1 MLEVQIVIDSTT
13 YYVSDEGHA
22 GSDGEYYFPF
32 LARRPRVRIG
42 ATRGGWITTQ
52 SGQIDLV
59 NDPYNSNHPF
69 GGQRYRDLLSN
80 AGTDTSLPKIA
91 IKDPESGIRTPLFE
105 GAFQLNKI
113 TEDVLSFGM
122 QGLTSKQ
129 IAGSDKFVGD
139 ETATDSSGAVVNIPY
154 PIGQLYNAADAT
166 VYKGSQK
173 WAIGASGKAGFNTYN
188 LAADDYPYIISNG
201 TALYS
206 SGTPTISESEIDG
219 GVLTP
224 AFSNGQ
230 TLISGIG
237 NKLGTSITAEDS
249 RCDSL
254 LDFVHSCARYIGFS
268 EARVET
274 TKASEASSIILG
286 YVQRGTVDIL
296 ELLSQITEANNYQF
310 YIADNPDTAS
320 AFYNAPMIYLI
331 DRANNPAATTLSPS
345 NIISSSYLVRAP
357 FQQVNTTLTFNVF
370 QGTQLETKTRTVTS
384 ENLSYGTIKTFE
396 FYWGT
401 LPLTFDA
408 ASTPIQTAQA
418 RMDAIK
424 NIEKKPIASVTV
436 DGIQGTYT
444 PGDRFTFNR
453 VEDQIKVD
461 MLTRDISFDWGSN
474 TTTLSGD
481 ATLSI
486 FEDS

>member
-13 YYVSDEGHA
+13 YYISDEGHA

-32 LARRPRVRIG
+32 LAKRPRVRIG

-52 SGQIDLV
+52 GGRLDLV
-59 NDPYNSNHPF
+59 NEPYNSNHPF

-80 AGTDTSLPKIA
+80 AGTDTDLPKIS
-91 IKDPESGIRTPLFE
+91 IKDPESGIRTPIFE
-105 GAFQLNKI
+105 GAFQLNTI
-113 TEDVLSFGM
+113 TKDVLSFGM

-166 VYKGSQK
+166 VYKGSQT
-173 WAIGASGKAGFNTYN
+173 WAIGASGKAGFNTFN
-188 LAADDYPYIISNG
+188 LVADAYPYILSNG
-201 TALYS
+201 TTLYS
-206 SGTPTISESEIDG
+206 SGNPTISDSEFDG

-230 TLISGIG
+230 TLISGVG
-237 NKLGTSITAEDS
+237 NKLGTSRTAEAS

-254 LDFVHSCARYIGFS
+254 LDFVHSCARYLGFT
-268 EARVET
+268 EARVDT
-274 TKASEASSIILG
+274 TKASGASSITLG
-286 YVQRGTVDIL
+286 FVQRGAIDIL
-296 ELLSQITEANNYQF
+296 ELLSHVTEANNYHF
-310 YIADNPDTAS
+310 YIADNPDTTS
-320 AFYNAPMIYLI
+320 GFYNAPMIWLI
-331 DRANNPAATTLSPS
+331 DRANSPSATTLSAS
-345 NIISSSYLVRAP
+345 NIISSWYSVLSP
-357 FQQVNTTLTFNVF
+357 FQQVNTTLTYYVF

-384 ENLSYGTIKTFE
+384 DNLSYGKVKTYP

-401 LPLTFDA
+401 FPRTFDA
-408 ASTPIQTAQA
+408 ASTPIVTAQA

-444 PGDRFTFNR
+444 PGDRFEFNR
-453 VEDQIKVD
+453 EEDQIKVD
-461 MLTRDISFDWGSN
+461 MLARDFVFDWGSN
-474 TTTLSGD
+474 TTTMRGD

-486 FEDS
+486 YEAS